1 MPTVQVDKNITQVK
15 SCCICSR
22 GVGFHAGV
30 RMDWPDVLPWIWEKE
45 SRDHV
50 PKGKKAHEV
59 SWGLYGA
66 VVAYWDMVC
75 FSKSFGD
82 GDPYKMFLG
91 NEAHL

>member
-1 MPTVQVDKNITQVK
+1 M
-15 SCCICSR
+15 
-22 GVGFHAGV
+22 
-30 RMDWPDVLPWIWEKE
+30 
-45 SRDHV
+45 